1 MAYKKRTP
9 QDMDM
14 MKLME
19 DFDTEQECRTALE
32 ELRWPNGPTCPR
44 CKGKRHA
51 HDTVRGVYDCYGC
64 GYQFTVLTGTIFKD
78 THLPLPKWFLAIF
91 YIVQS
96 KKGVSANQMGR
107 MLNISYKTAWYLCH
121 RIRAAMTEIDAPK
134 LSGTVEADET
144 FVGGK
149 VRGKGKG
156 YVGNKAIVV
165 GVVQRKGE
173 IRLQVAPGND
183 RVTLHGFIH
192 ANTVPETE
200 AIYTDTLASYQGIAD
215 KNTRHETVNHKIEEW
230 VRGDVHTQT
239 VESVW
244 SLLKRSI
251 VGSYHHVS
259 VKHLDAYLDELE
271 WRQNNRQ
278 NQYLFR
284 DTLIKLLKT
293 SNLEYKNLTA

>member
-1 MAYKKRTP
+1 MYVKKQP
-9 QDMDM
+9 KDMDM
-14 MKLME
+14 MRLME
-19 DFDTEQECRTALE
+19 AYDTEEECRDTLIK
-32 ELRWPNGPTCPR
+32 LRWPNGVACVR
-44 CKGKRHA
+44 CGSTHIRT
-51 HDTVRGVYDCYGC
+51 DRTRNIYDCGAC
-64 GYQFTVLTGTIFKD
+64 GFQFSVTTGTILHD
-78 THLPLPKWFLAIF
+78 THLPLPKWFVTIYLMTE
-91 YIVQS
+91 S
-96 KKGVSANQMGR
+96 KKGMSANQIKR
-107 MLNISYKTAWYLCH
+107 TIDVSYKTAWYLCH

-144 FVGGK
+144 YVGGK

-183 RVTLHGFIH
+183 RATLHGFIK

-200 AIYTDTLASYQGIAD
+200 AIYTDTLASYKGIGDA
-215 KNTRHETVNHKIEEW
+215 NTRHETVNHKIEEW

-239 VESVW
+239 IEGVW

-259 VKHLDAYLDELE
+259 VKHLDSYVDELE
-271 WRQNNRQ
+271 WRQNNRA
-278 NQYLFR
+278 NPYLFR
-284 DTLIKLLKT
+284 DTLMKLLK
-293 SNLEYKNLTA
+293 SDNLTYQALTG